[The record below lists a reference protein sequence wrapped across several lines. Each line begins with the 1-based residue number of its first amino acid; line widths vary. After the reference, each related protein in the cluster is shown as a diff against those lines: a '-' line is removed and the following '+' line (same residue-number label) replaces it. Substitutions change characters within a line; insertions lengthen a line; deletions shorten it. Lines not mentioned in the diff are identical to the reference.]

1 MGKDSDV
8 IRDEDMDIN
17 EEDIVASRLPKCKT
31 CGRYTY
37 GHAAPVGPKCN
48 LKRLREEEIDAEN
61 LVTIEKRKKTVRE
74 NRDSVFEEN
83 TEGEQN
89 ETGSGSGQRSA
100 STSST
105 LQIDQ
110 QNLMQSMLL
119 MMQPMLTQQ
128 NTQHQQQ
135 IERIQQNNK
144 S

>member
-1 MGKDSDV
+1 MGEDSDV
-8 IRDEDMDIN
+8 IRDEDMDVD

-74 NRDSVFEEN
+74 NRDSFFVEN
-83 TEGEQN
+83 MEREQN
-89 ETGSGSGQRSA
+89 GTGSGSGQRSA
-100 STSST
+100 STSLT

-110 QNLMQSMLL
+110 QNLMQSMSSMMQL
-119 MMQPMLTQQ
+119 MMTQQ
-128 NTQHQQQ
+128 NTEHQ
-135 IERIQQNNK
+135 
-144 S
+144 